1 MSPGAAFPAKAKAAV
16 CVPAPDKPPL
26 AVFKLPV
33 DVQLVPSYLN
43 EFAVSVK
50 TGFMYPPKPKPADSI
65 PTPAAPT
72 LAVGTPVT
80 DVQLDPLYSSTAAVL
95 LVDVGEAVEPAA
107 FTEAVCIPKP
117 APSNLAV
124 FKFGELVQ
132 EVPLYD

>member
-1 MSPGAAFPAKAKAAV
+1 
-16 CVPAPDKPPL
+16 
-26 AVFKLPV
+26 VFKLPV
-33 DVQLVPSYLN
+33 AVQADPSYLN
-43 EFAVSVK
+43 EVAVSVK
-50 TGFMYPPKPKPADSI
+50 TGFLYPPKIKPADSI
-65 PTPAAPT
+65 PIPAK
-72 LAVGTPVT
+72 LVVAVGTPVT

-124 FKFGELVQ
+124 VKFGELVQ